1 MDDKKYTLFKMIHL
15 ILMAL
20 TILVTLIGMVQMT
33 MKLGSGNDAV
43 VAVRLLSS
51 LVRILAMVV
60 GILYLISGYKKSSAG
75 YYKLF
80 FWLMMIALVFRLLVF
95 ITRKADTLMLVGGV
109 ITIILAFVLMAGKDL
124 GRNLTFCLLALLII
138 VEIALKFPIG
148 LSDVSIGQLGGEL
161 SMFMLY
167 GTAGF
172 MATAKYIDKSLRG
185 SK

>member
-1 MDDKKYTLFKMIHL
+1 MDDKKYTAFKMIHL

-20 TILVTLIGMVQMT
+20 TILVTLIGIVQMVT
-33 MKLGSGNDAV
+33 KFGGGNDAI

-51 LVRILAMVV
+51 LVRIMAMVV
-60 GILYLISGYKKSSAG
+60 GILYLISGYKKSSAS

-124 GRNLTFCLLALLII
+124 GRNVTFGLLALLII